1 MRRNQVIL
9 FSVLTLVGCFSAY
22 AADPFTD
29 LGLGRPPGMVGNSV
43 DYAGQ
48 ISPMTGTDGP
58 NTTPTILEQQLRG
71 TWLLHKDDSD
81 VWSLNAKSSLFY
93 TSSQFVIPTAQAVPQ
108 DLWDISIGGAY
119 AHNIDAD
126 HASTVNF
133 NIGSASDQP
142 LVIRDIFLQSTYT
155 YKWPCGNQSL
165 LFFLNESTNR
175 TFLNFTPLPGIAYL
189 LRRPDIGLNA
199 VFGLPFFLINYHPE
213 AHWNFLVS
221 AFGPALNAEAAY
233 LPAAK
238 VQIYS
243 SFNWAQQQ
251 WATENRPSYA
261 TRLTY
266 DRKKTGMGL
275 RMPLVFP
282 VNLDVFGGWEFHRR
296 FYEGTSFLG
305 GGSRENA
312 DLNPSWFAQLKLGV
326 YWL

>member
-1 MRRNQVIL
+1 MRRNQVL
-9 FSVLTLVGCFSAY
+9 LLSALTLFGCFSAV

-29 LGLGRPPGMVGNSV
+29 LGLGRTPELAGNSV

-48 ISPMTGTDGP
+48 ISPMTGADGP

-71 TWLLHKDDSD
+71 SLLLHKDATDI
-81 VWSLNAKSSLFY
+81 WSLNAKGALFY

-108 DLWDISIGGAY
+108 DLWDVSFGGAY
-119 AHNIDAD
+119 AHTIDAG
-126 HASTVNF
+126 HASSVNF

-142 LVIRDIFLQSTYT
+142 LAVRDIFLQSTYT

-175 TFLNFTPLPGIAYL
+175 VFLNFIPLPGIAYL
-189 LRRPDIGLNA
+189 LRKPDIGLNA
-199 VFGLPFFLINYHPE
+199 VFGLPFFLINYRPE
-213 AHWNFLVS
+213 EHWSFLVS
-221 AFGPALNAEAAY
+221 AFGPTLNAEAAY
-233 LPAAK
+233 LPTAK

-251 WATENRPSYA
+251 WATQNRPSYA

-275 RMPLVFP
+275 RMPLALP
-282 VNLDVFGGWEFHRR
+282 VNLDVFGGWEFSRR
-296 FYEGTSFLG
+296 FYQSDGVLFS
-305 GGSRENA
+305 GSRENA